1 VAADFTTGLRHHAI
15 VSPSMIN
22 ASDYAPPTWLRG
34 PHVQS
39 VLSSSPLRRRR
50 GAQALRLL
58 GAHTTEVV
66 LDASDGIRL
75 QGFHSTLPREPRGLV
90 LLLHGWEGSAESG
103 YMLHTAAKLLEAG
116 FDVFRLNFRDH
127 GDTHHLNEDLF
138 HSCRLS
144 EVLNATR
151 AIAEQFPV
159 RPFLIAGYSL
169 GGNFAL
175 RIALH
180 ASLADIPLSHAVAVC
195 PVLDPDAGLIAL
207 ERGMPLYHWYFMRK
221 WRDSL
226 RRKRALFPQR
236 HDFDDAILR
245 QGMRG
250 LTTWMVERYT
260 NLGLLDTYLDGYAIS
275 GHRLASLQVPVSI
288 LTAEDD
294 PVIPVADFRR
304 LQLPPHSRLEIA
316 PFGGHCGF
324 LEGINLQGFAEKWVR
339 ARLLEAVDAMP
350 ADPATAD

>member
-1 VAADFTTGLRHHAI
+1 VTHAR
-15 VSPSMIN
+15 
-22 ASDYAPPTWLRG
+22 DYMPPTWLRG

-39 VLSSSPLRRRR
+39 ALSSSPLRRRR
-50 GAQALRLL
+50 GARAMARL
-58 GAHTTEVV
+58 GAQTSEVL
-66 LDASDGIRL
+66 LDAGDGVRL
-75 QGFHSTLPREPRGLV
+75 QGFHSSLPRAPRGLV

-103 YMLHTAAKLLEAG
+103 YMLHTAAVLLEAG

-138 HSCRLS
+138 HSCRLR
-144 EVLNATR
+144 EVLNAAR
-151 AIAEQFPV
+151 AVAEQIPV
-159 RPFLIAGYSL
+159 RPFLAAGYSL

-175 RIALH
+175 RLALH
-180 ASLADIPLSHAVAVC
+180 APAEGIPLSHAAAVC
-195 PVLDPDAGLIAL
+195 PVLDPAAGMSAL
-207 ERGMPLYHWYFMRK
+207 EHGLPLYHWYFMRK

-226 RRKRALFPQR
+226 RRKRALFPKR
-236 HDFDDAILR
+236 HDFDDATLR
-245 QGMRG
+245 QDMRG

-260 NLGLLDTYLDGYAIS
+260 NMTLLENYFDGYAIA
-275 GHRLASLQVPVSI
+275 GDRLAGLQVPVSI

-294 PVIPVADFRR
+294 PVIPVADFRC

-339 ARLLEAVDAMP
+339 ERLLDA
-350 ADPATAD
+350 ADAIRPVATGVQAPG

>member
-1 VAADFTTGLRHHAI
+1 
-15 VSPSMIN
+15 MIE
-22 ASDYAPPTWLRG
+22 ARDYAPPTWLRG
-34 PHVQS
+34 AHMQS

-50 GAQALRLL
+50 GALALARL
-58 GAHTTEVV
+58 GTQTHEVV
-66 LDASDGIRL
+66 LDAGDGVRL
-75 QGFHSTLPREPRGLV
+75 QGFHSTLPRPPRGLV
-90 LLLHGWEGSAESG
+90 LLLHGWEGSTESG
-103 YMLHTAAKLLEAG
+103 YMLHTAASLLEAG

-138 HSCRLS
+138 HSCRLT
-144 EVLNATR
+144 EVLNAAR
-151 AIAEQFPV
+151 AVSEQITV
-159 RPFLIAGYSL
+159 RPFLAAGYSL

-180 ASLADIPLSHAVAVC
+180 APNAGIPLAHAAAVC
-195 PVLDPDAGLIAL
+195 PVIDPTAGLNAL
-207 ERGMPLYHWYFMRK
+207 ETAMPLYHWYFMHK
-221 WRDSL
+221 WRESL
-226 RRKRALFPQR
+226 RRKRALFPKR
-236 HDFDDAILR
+236 HDFDNSILKKD
-245 QGMRG
+245 MRG

-260 NLGLLDTYLDGYAIS
+260 DLGLLEKYLDGYSIS
-275 GHRLASLQVPVSI
+275 GDRLAGLRVPVSI

-339 ARLLEAVDAMP
+339 AHLLDAVAALPLP
-350 ADPATAD
+350 ASPTGA

>member
-1 VAADFTTGLRHHAI
+1 
-15 VSPSMIN
+15 MID
-22 ASDYAPPTWLRG
+22 ARDYAPPTWLRG

-50 GAQALRLL
+50 GARALARL
-58 GAHTTEVV
+58 GAQTSEVL
-66 LDASDGIRL
+66 LDAGDGVRL
-75 QGFHSTLPREPRGLV
+75 QGFHSSLPRPPRGLV
-90 LLLHGWEGSAESG
+90 LLLHGWEGSVESG
-103 YMLHTAAKLLEAG
+103 YMLHTAAGLLDAG

-138 HSCRLS
+138 HSCRLT
-144 EVLNATR
+144 EVLNAAR
-151 AIAEQFPV
+151 AVAERIPV
-159 RPFLIAGYSL
+159 RPFLAAGYSL

-175 RIALH
+175 RLALH
-180 ASLADIPLSHAVAVC
+180 APAAGIPLSHAAAVC
-195 PVLDPDAGLIAL
+195 PVLDPTAGMIAL
-207 ERGMPLYHWYFMRK
+207 ETGMPLYHWYFMRK

-226 RRKRALFPQR
+226 RRKRKLFPGR
-236 HDFDDAILR
+236 HDFEDAALK

-260 NLGLLDTYLDGYAIS
+260 DLGLLDKYLDGYAIN
-275 GHRLASLQVPVSI
+275 GDRLAGLQVPVSI

-294 PVIPVADFRR
+294 PVIPVAAFRK

-324 LEGINLQGFAEKWVR
+324 LEGINMQGFAEKWVR
-339 ARLLEAVDAMP
+339 ARLLEATDVLA
-350 ADPATAD
+350 AAAGARATV

>member
-1 VAADFTTGLRHHAI
+1 
-15 VSPSMIN
+15 MIQ

-39 VLSSSPLRRRR
+39 VLSSSPMRRRR
-50 GAQALRLL
+50 GARALLRL
-58 GAHTTEVV
+58 GTRTEEVV
-66 LDASDGIRL
+66 LDAGDGVRL
-75 QGFHSTLPREPRGLV
+75 QGFHSTLPREPLGLV
-90 LLLHGWEGSAESG
+90 LLLHGWEGSSESG
-103 YMLHTAAKLLEAG
+103 YMLNTAASLLEAG

-144 EVLNATR
+144 EVLNAAR
-151 AIAEQFPV
+151 AVAELIPV
-159 RPFLIAGYSL
+159 RPFMAAGYSL

-180 ASLADIPLSHAVAVC
+180 ASLANIPLAHAAAVC
-195 PVLDPDAGLIAL
+195 PVLDPDAGLTAL
-207 ERGMPLYHWYFMRK
+207 ESGFPLYHWYFMRK

-226 RRKRALFPQR
+226 RRKRALFPGR
-236 HDFDDAILR
+236 HDFDDATLR

-250 LTTWMVERYT
+250 LTSWMVERYT
-260 NLGLLDTYLDGYAIS
+260 NLGLLEKYLDGYALS
-275 GHRLASLQVPVSI
+275 GNRLAGLKVPVSI

-294 PVIPVADFRR
+294 PVIPVEDFRR
-304 LQLPPHSRLEIA
+304 LELPLHSRLEIA

-324 LEGINLQGFAEKWVR
+324 LEGMNLQGFAEKWVR
-339 ARLLEAVDAMP
+339 ARLLEAVEGPLVA
-350 ADPATAD
+350 AAQTA

>member
-1 VAADFTTGLRHHAI
+1 MD
-15 VSPSMIN
+15 

-39 VLSSSPLRRRR
+39 VLSSSPMRRRR
-50 GAQALRLL
+50 GARALRRL
-58 GAHTTEVV
+58 GAITEERV
-66 LDASDGIRL
+66 LDAGDGVRL
-75 QGFHSTLPREPRGLV
+75 QGFHSTLPRDPRGLV

-103 YMLHTAAKLLEAG
+103 YMLHTAASLLDAG

-144 EVLNATR
+144 EVLNAAR
-151 AIAEQFPV
+151 AVARLIPV
-159 RPFLIAGYSL
+159 RPFMAAGYSL

-180 ASLADIPLSHAVAVC
+180 AALADIPLTHAAAVC
-195 PVLDPDAGLIAL
+195 PVLDPDAGLMAL

-226 RRKRALFPQR
+226 RRKRALFPKR
-236 HDFDDAILR
+236 HDFDDSVLR
-245 QGMRG
+245 WRMRD
-250 LTTWMVERYT
+250 LTAWMVERYT
-260 NLGLLDTYLDGYAIS
+260 DMGLLEKYLDGYALS
-275 GHRLASLQVPVSI
+275 GQRLAGLQVPVSI

-294 PVIPVADFRR
+294 PVIPVEDFRR
-304 LQLPPHSRLEIA
+304 LQLPAHSRLEIA
-316 PFGGHCGF
+316 PYGGHCGF

-339 ARLLEAVDAMP
+339 ARLLDALAGQP
-350 ADPATAD
+350 LATQAGEG

>member
-1 VAADFTTGLRHHAI
+1 
-15 VSPSMIN
+15 MIQ

-39 VLSSSPLRRRR
+39 VLSSSPMRRRR
-50 GAQALRLL
+50 GARALLRL
-58 GAHTTEVV
+58 GTRTEEIV
-66 LDASDGIRL
+66 LDAGDGVRL

-90 LLLHGWEGSAESG
+90 LLLHGWEGSSESG
-103 YMLHTAAKLLEAG
+103 YMLNTAASLLEAG

-144 EVLNATR
+144 EVLNAAR
-151 AIAEQFPV
+151 AVAELIPV
-159 RPFLIAGYSL
+159 RPFMAAGYSL

-180 ASLADIPLSHAVAVC
+180 ASLADIPLAHAAAVC

-207 ERGMPLYHWYFMRK
+207 EHGFPLYHWYFMRK

-226 RRKRALFPQR
+226 RRKRALFPGR
-236 HDFDDAILR
+236 HDFDDTILR
-245 QGMRG
+245 QGMRD

-260 NLGLLDTYLDGYAIS
+260 NLGLLEKYLDGYALS
-275 GHRLASLQVPVSI
+275 GNRLAGLKVPVSI

-294 PVIPVADFRR
+294 PVIPVEDFRR
-304 LQLPPHSRLEIA
+304 LELPPHSRLEIA

-324 LEGINLQGFAEKWVR
+324 LEGINLQGFAEKWVGT
-339 ARLLEAVDAMP
+339 RLLEAVSGP
-350 ADPATAD
+350 LVSSRSTA